1 LADTNDLN
9 KVLKKVYATELDLI
23 ENVKDISAVSD
34 KQSKFRQFVII
45 LKQRL
50 WDNHTTAIKIAIIS
64 LIMIF
69 LSSAIYYYN
78 FFIVNSYLALQ
89 EKANVE
95 AHLQRRADLIPNLV
109 KTASSYLVYEKN
121 IFGHI
126 AEIRGA
132 VAGIKTLEESIEKL
146 GIKDK
151 SALSKFQA
159 VAEAYP
165 ALKASETYTAL
176 MKELSDTE
184 TRLAESRIKYNSIV
198 NYYNS
203 RLELFPGVIFNKLLF
218 RFKPFPIFES
228 DKSPTPDVQV
238 FQSKG
243 REIESKGE
251 PSASSNVNQQ

>member
-1 LADTNDLN
+1 MSERDDLN
-9 KVLKKVYATELDLI
+9 KVLKKVYATELEIIEDVKEPSLI
-23 ENVKDISAVSD
+23 KR
-34 KQSKFRQFVII
+34 QSRLNNII
-45 LKQRL
+45 QSLKQRL
-50 WDNHTTAIKIAIIS
+50 WEDHTTAIKICIIS
-64 LIMIF
+64 FILAF
-69 LSSAIYYYN
+69 VSATIYYYN

-109 KTASSYLVYEKN
+109 KAASSYLVYEKN

-132 VAGIKTLEESIEKL
+132 VAGLKTLEESIDKL

-184 TRLAESRIKYNSIV
+184 TKLAESRIKYNAIV

-203 RLELFPGVIFNKLLF
+203 RLELFPGVIFNTLFF
-218 RFKPFPIFES
+218 RFKPLPVFES
-228 DKSPTPDVQV
+228 DKSPTPDVQH
-238 FQSKG
+238 FENKIKG
-243 REIESKGE
+243 
-251 PSASSNVNQQ
+251 NQKDIAR

>member
-1 LADTNDLN
+1 MPETNDLN
-9 KVLKKVYATELDLI
+9 KVLKKVYATELEII
-23 ENVKDISAVSD
+23 EDIKEPAAI
-34 KQSKFRQFVII
+34 KGQSRIRQILYA

-50 WDNHTTAIKIAIIS
+50 WEDHTMAIKICIVSFILAFIS
-64 LIMIF
+64 
-69 LSSAIYYYN
+69 ATIYYYN

-89 EKANVE
+89 EKSNVE

-109 KTASSYLVYEKN
+109 KAASSYLVYEKN

-132 VAGIKTLEESIEKL
+132 VAGLKTLEESIDKL

-184 TRLAESRIKYNSIV
+184 TKLAESRIKYNAIA

-203 RLELFPGVIFNKLLF
+203 RLELFPGIIFNTLFF
-218 RFKPFPIFES
+218 RFKPMQIFES
-228 DKSPTPDVQV
+228 DKAPTPDVQR
-238 FQSKG
+238 FENRAKEQPK
-243 REIESKGE
+243 ELPK
-251 PSASSNVNQQ
+251 

>member
-1 LADTNDLN
+1 MSETNDLN
-9 KVLKKVYATELDLI
+9 KVLKKVYATELEII
-23 ENVKDISAVSD
+23 EDIKEHSVVKTP
-34 KQSKFRQFVII
+34 QSKLRYILAI

-50 WDNHTTAIKIAIIS
+50 WEDHTTAIKICIVSFILA
-64 LIMIF
+64 F
-69 LSSAIYYYN
+69 VSATIYYYN

-109 KTASSYLVYEKN
+109 KAASSYLVYEKN

-132 VAGIKTLEESIEKL
+132 VAGLKTLEESIDKA

-151 SALSKFQA
+151 SVLSKFQA

-184 TRLAESRIKYNSIV
+184 TKLAESRIKYNAIA

-203 RLELFPGVIFNKLLF
+203 RLELFPGVIFNTLFF
-218 RFKPFPIFES
+218 RFKPMPIFES
-228 DKSPTPDVQV
+228 DKSQAPDVQS
-238 FQSKG
+238 FEYKAKPET
-243 REIESKGE
+243 R
-251 PSASSNVNQQ
+251 